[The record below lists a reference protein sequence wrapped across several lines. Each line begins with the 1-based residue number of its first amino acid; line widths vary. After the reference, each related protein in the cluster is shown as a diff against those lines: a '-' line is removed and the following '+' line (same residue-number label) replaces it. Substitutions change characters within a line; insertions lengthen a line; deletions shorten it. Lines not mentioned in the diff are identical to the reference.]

1 MGGNVEQKQNT
12 NGASPT
18 LPRILPL
25 PLPPEKIPSKNPSKN
40 PMLPS
45 LPEWIR
51 QDLIEMRLKWE
62 DPLVFF
68 LLLLPLLL
76 LLPPKEETQ
85 EVEESAQGPT
95 SLISHFH
102 SFSAF
107 LLLLSA
113 PDTNKSNDYSWPP
126 TISEILPKNPM
137 RIQWE
142 SSKNL
147 ETIESLKP
155 SLSLI
160 NLKML
165 YNDCI
170 DGLICVEFNWRC
182 ANGKRRLICIIC
194 IFYISPPI
202 IILNKND
209 DDDLIKHTQIIF
221 LKSS

>member
-1 MGGNVEQKQNT
+1 MDVFMYWTSISLLFYWNGWSGVARWSRWVPWGPAGSGGGCHGDKGSSATQSAVAP
-12 NGASPT
+12 ASS
-18 LPRILPL
+18 PRPPILP
-25 PLPPEKIPSKNPSKN
+25 
-40 PMLPS
+40 
-45 LPEWIR
+45 
-51 QDLIEMRLKWE
+51 
-62 DPLVFF
+62 F
-68 LLLLPLLL
+68 LLKQHIHLAPSQLN
-76 LLPPKEETQ
+76 Q
-85 EVEESAQGPT
+85 
-95 SLISHFH
+95 
-102 SFSAF
+102 
-107 LLLLSA
+107 LS
-113 PDTNKSNDYSWPP
+113 N
-126 TISEILPKNPM
+126 ENPM